1 MTDYQW
7 SLVSG
12 PRTGTDLHTDPPL
25 AQSWNT
31 LFSGHKVMVMMMM
44 MMVMMVMMMMIMI
57 MMMMPQIWVVLPP
70 DTEHKLLE
78 CDPKCSAPDTQR

>member
-31 LFSGHKVMVMMMM
+31 LFSGHKVMVMVM
-44 MMVMMVMMMMIMI
+44 MMVMMMMM

>member
-31 LFSGHKVMVMMMM
+31 LFSGHKVIVMVMVMVMMM
-44 MMVMMVMMMMIMI
+44 

>member
-12 PRTGTDLHTDPPL
+12 PMTGTDLHTDPPL

-31 LFSGHKVMVMMMM
+31 LFSGHKVMMMVMM
-44 MMVMMVMMMMIMI
+44 MMVMMVMMMM
-57 MMMMPQIWVVLPP
+57 MMMMM
-70 DTEHKLLE
+70 T
-78 CDPKCSAPDTQR
+78 

>member
-70 DTEHKLLE
+70 DTEHKLME

>member
-44 MMVMMVMMMMIMI
+44 MMMMMI

>member
-31 LFSGHKVMVMMMM
+31 LFSGHKVMVMVMMM
-44 MMVMMVMMMMIMI
+44 MMLLLMMM

>member
-31 LFSGHKVMVMMMM
+31 LFSGHKVIVMVMM
-44 MMVMMVMMMMIMI
+44 MI

-70 DTEHKLLE
+70 DTEHKLVE

>member
-12 PRTGTDLHTDPPL
+12 PRTGTDLHTDPPH

-31 LFSGHKVMVMMMM
+31 LFSGHKVIVMVMM
-44 MMVMMVMMMMIMI
+44 IM

>member
-31 LFSGHKVMVMMMM
+31 LFSGHKVMVMVMVMVMMMMMM
-44 MMVMMVMMMMIMI
+44 MMV
-57 MMMMPQIWVVLPP
+57 MPQIWVVLPP

>member
-31 LFSGHKVMVMMMM
+31 LFSGHKVMVIVLVMMMMMM
-44 MMVMMVMMMMIMI
+44 MMV
-57 MMMMPQIWVVLPP
+57 MMMPQIWVVLPP

>member
-44 MMVMMVMMMMIMI
+44 VMMMIM
-57 MMMMPQIWVVLPP
+57 MMLMPQIWVVLPP